1 MSSMQQP
8 FNAGQSQGQGQAK
21 AEEWMQSTQ
30 ETAHEARNATADAA
44 QSAKESAQHGKDQS
58 AGFLQQDN
66 VERQEVDAADCKA
79 VDLSDTESM
88 AAVMGLQF
96 ARDLGF
102 SSVMLEMD
110 SKALVQMINDD
121 EDCYETTSWSN

>member
-30 ETAHEARNATADAA
+30 ETAHQARNATSDAA

-58 AGFLQQDN
+58 AGFLQQTGEQVMN
-66 VERQEVDAADCKA
+66 
-79 VDLSDTESM
+79 M
-88 AAVMGLQF
+88 AHGA
-96 ARDLGF
+96 
-102 SSVMLEMD
+102 MD
-110 SKALVQMINDD
+110 SVKNTLGMN
-121 EDCYETTSWSN
+121 EKK